1 MQAVPGQTGYT
12 YYFNSL
18 AEGPMMT
25 TIALKQILVL
35 LHIIHSF
42 VPEEC
47 ILETEFLKPTFNSKQ
62 GGLDKLVELTP
73 IRPDEWMQSENQQ
86 REASALPICDLPLDI
101 GFNSSCLPETS
112 GFGAEGDSCIHRAL
126 MDGKTHFK
134 KKPVDVAE
142 ILVAPVCVTYTSVA
156 PGGDSEMAE
165 DDGEEEKMLCFWLV
179 ILKTRKCYN
188 FNEHLRW
195 MVNELDKEDRMHSK
209 KIANREY
216 EGIMSMLREV
226 VLHQYENSP
235 DATLYIKE
243 QVCDAFS
250 QIDTLHVT
258 HFQPTTIPVSSGL
271 CNVFTADIVCW
282 QGVGSRLDPFQRMTE
297 LESPDT
303 LDSLCSVY
311 SAYRSMIYQV
321 TKSGNPCTLP
331 AL

>member
-1 MQAVPGQTGYT
+1 
-12 YYFNSL
+12 
-18 AEGPMMT
+18 
-25 TIALKQILVL
+25 
-35 LHIIHSF
+35 
-42 VPEEC
+42 
-47 ILETEFLKPTFNSKQ
+47 
-62 GGLDKLVELTP
+62 
-73 IRPDEWMQSENQQ
+73 
-86 REASALPICDLPLDI
+86 
-101 GFNSSCLPETS
+101 
-112 GFGAEGDSCIHRAL
+112 
-126 MDGKTHFK
+126 
-134 KKPVDVAE
+134 
-142 ILVAPVCVTYTSVA
+142 
-156 PGGDSEMAE
+156 MAE
-165 DDGEEEKMLCFWLV
+165 DDDEEDKMLCFWLV

-250 QIDTLHVT
+250 QIDT
-258 HFQPTTIPVSSGL
+258 
-271 CNVFTADIVCW
+271 CNAYTADIVCW

-311 SAYRSMIYQV
+311 SAYRSMLYQV